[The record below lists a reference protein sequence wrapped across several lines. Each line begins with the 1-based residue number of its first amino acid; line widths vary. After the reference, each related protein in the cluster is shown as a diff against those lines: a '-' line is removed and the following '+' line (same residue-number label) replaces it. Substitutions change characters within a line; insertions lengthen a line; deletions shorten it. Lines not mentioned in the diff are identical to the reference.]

1 MKNRRWSFI
10 LSCICASLV
19 MGFPGRLQPHL
30 RTAHLDTQSITDF
43 LKPNSVHSQNLG
55 TPVCNLQSD
64 TFERMGAELSKWSS
78 SDSVDKTNT
87 LWKRAKRAV
96 IAIALIPAFLAANTM
111 NSYADDELAKF
122 AAAGHSVGVDGKCFL
137 TKCPLETAE
146 CANDRT
152 CLKGLSCLA
161 RFACHLC
168 DLLLFK
174 CIVNPTPSDFKHGT
188 KLMARWFALNL

>member
-1 MKNRRWSFI
+1 MRNRWSFI

-19 MGFPGRLQPHL
+19 MGFPRRLQPNM
-30 RTAHLDTQSITDF
+30 RTGHLDTQSIGEF
-43 LKPNSVHSQNLG
+43 LKSNSIHSQNLG
-55 TPVCNLQSD
+55 TPLCNLQSD
-64 TFERMGAELSKWSS
+64 ISDKIGTEFTKWIP
-78 SDSVDKTNT
+78 SDSVDKAAT
-87 LWKRAKRAV
+87 LWKKARRAFV
-96 IAIALIPAFLAANTM
+96 AIALIPAVLAANAV

-161 RFACHLC
+161 RFVCHLEPSYLT
-168 DLLLFK
+168 LLL
-174 CIVNPTPSDFKHGT
+174 TPRMFIQTDLRQH
-188 KLMARWFALNL
+188 LRICN